1 MLSTQSPVSNPI
13 DAVRQIPAIA
23 ERLENADHVD
33 VKTID
38 GEQNL
43 REFIA
48 GFVSYNPSWIKFLYG
63 VRMVFVR
70 FLGMKQEGIPQ
81 DANLKPENISFTAG
95 DKLEFFNVI
104 DAQEDHYYIAGAI
117 ESHLTALLA
126 IAVEPLPN
134 GKNRFYVTT
143 IVHYHRWTG
152 PVYFNVIRPFHH
164 VVVGQNDEVR
174 NP

>member
-1 MLSTQSPVSNPI
+1 MLSTSASNPI
-13 DAVRQIPAIA
+13 DTVRQIPAIA
-23 ERLENADHVD
+23 ERLENANHVD

-43 REFIA
+43 REFIV
-48 GFVSYNPSWIKFLYG
+48 GFVNYNPAWIKFLYR

-81 DANLKPENISFTAG
+81 STHLQPEDLSFTAG
-95 DKLEFFNVI
+95 DKLAFFDVI
-104 DAQEDHYYIAGAI
+104 DAQEDHYYMAGAT
-117 ESHLTALLA
+117 ESHLTGLLA
-126 IAVEPLPN
+126 IAVEPLAN

-152 PVYFNVIRPFHH
+152 WVYFNVIRPFHH
-164 VVVGQNDEVR
+164 VVVGQMMKSGIRD
-174 NP
+174 